1 MIPGGFEERAR
12 LRRLRLELWRAVWT
26 QRHAYDEEERLR
38 AQSRTVGQLVRSQ
51 AWKAANGR
59 GDVVFEDAMQR
70 QWDATD
76 AAEALGFQGDP
87 AWLEPPP
94 QPVPAQAPARSSVSS

>member
-1 MIPGGFEERAR
+1 MTPGGFEERAR

-38 AQSRTVGQLVRSQ
+38 AQSPTLGHLARSQ
-51 AWKAANGR
+51 AWRAANAR

-76 AAEALGFQGDP
+76 AAEALGFAGRP
-87 AWLEPPP
+87 EWLELPP
-94 QPVPAQAPARSSVSS
+94 QPAPSQAPARSSVSS